1 MNFNVHEEQVFH
13 TKQQTYPQVL
23 PQMSDVAEATMMEA
37 SIFLSQ
43 WAEENYAQK

>member
-1 MNFNVHEEQVFH
+1 MNFNVHEEQAFR
-13 TKQQTYPQVL
+13 TKQQTYPQML